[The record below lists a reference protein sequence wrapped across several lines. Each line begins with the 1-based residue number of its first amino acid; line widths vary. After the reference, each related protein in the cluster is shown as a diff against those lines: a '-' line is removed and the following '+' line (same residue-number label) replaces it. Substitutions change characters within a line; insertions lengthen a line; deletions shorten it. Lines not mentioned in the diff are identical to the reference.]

1 MCILFKYPGFFQASL
16 KKYTNKA
23 AICIQEKSSK
33 IKKAY
38 FTIYQDNWLKHI
50 KFNSVLFCLHTV
62 NEYFVLQVLA

>member
-1 MCILFKYPGFFQASL
+1 MCILFKYPGFFKASH
-16 KKYTNKA
+16 KEYTNKA

-38 FTIYQDNWLKHI
+38 FIIYQDTWLTHFI
-50 KFNSVLFCLHTV
+50 FNSVLFCLHTV